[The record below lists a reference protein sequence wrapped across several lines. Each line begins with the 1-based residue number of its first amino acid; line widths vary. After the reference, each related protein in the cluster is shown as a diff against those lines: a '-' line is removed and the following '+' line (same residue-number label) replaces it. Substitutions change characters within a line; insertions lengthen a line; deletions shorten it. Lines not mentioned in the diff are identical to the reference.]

1 MVEKCNFRVVFERI
15 PSQLTI
21 TDARYAR
28 KTLGFP
34 LEKETYCISKVISIT
49 YLKNVSQ
56 IFPTLCT
63 ACQLQAKACSTQ
75 YAEFKPKKKSSFI
88 IKTTKA

>member
-1 MVEKCNFRVVFERI
+1 MVPTGKK
-15 PSQLTI
+15 P
-21 TDARYAR
+21 
-28 KTLGFP
+28 
-34 LEKETYCISKVISIT
+34 YCISKVISIT

-75 YAEFKPKKKSSFI
+75 YAELRSKKFKFNNKDYHSYHEKLCHKDSKPLHLKS
-88 IKTTKA
+88 KQVQAL

>member
-1 MVEKCNFRVVFERI
+1 MVDKCNFRVVFERL
-15 PSQLTI
+15 PSQLTK
-21 TDARYAR
+21 TDARYFLR
-28 KTLGFP
+28 KAVWFP
-34 LEKETYCISKVISIT
+34 LKKETYCISKVISIT

-75 YAEFKPKKKSSFI
+75 YAELKPKKNRVSQ
-88 IKTTKA
+88 